1 MLEEGGTNH
10 VIGDLDTDV
19 IKRVGVHVQCPD
31 CRQTVGMTMT
41 AGAGA
46 AQPGDRPPGRQDHA
60 ADRGQLQH
68 GGGGPPGHRDGG
80 GPAPAARALMME
92 GTLP

>member
-46 AQPGDRPPGRQDHA
+46 AEPGDRPPGRQDHA
-60 ADRGQLQH
+60 AHRGQLQP
-68 GGGGPPGHRDGG
+68 GRGGPPGHRDGG
-80 GPAPAARALMME
+80 RPAPASRTLVMRV
-92 GTLP
+92 TLP